1 MAMQLSSKFRQRA
14 LALGIL
20 LIALLLFF
28 LLLVEPYMSLLNASE
43 DYVESATFQLNQADK
58 ILNKKEFYSDEIERL
73 ESFYS
78 EQTVYLESTKKALAS
93 AEIQQILKRISAAS
107 KAELLSSQAITS
119 ESTERNRVGL
129 RVRVRTDI
137 VSLYKLLYA
146 LESGI
151 PNLFVD
157 KIQINRAGRAIFKFN
172 NNELSNQGLDVS
184 LQVYGYVNNNSL

>member
-1 MAMQLSSKFRQRA
+1 MQLSSKYRQKI

-28 LLLVEPYMSLLNASE
+28 FLLVEPYMSLLNASE
-43 DYVESATFQLNQADK
+43 EHVEASAFQLKQANK
-58 ILNKKEFYSDEIERL
+58 IVNKKEFYNNEIERL

-78 EQTVYLESTKKALAS
+78 EQTVYLKSTKKALAS
-93 AEIQQILKRISAAS
+93 AEIQQILKRISAKS
-107 KAELLSSQAITS
+107 KAELLSSQAISS

-129 RVRVRTDI
+129 SVRVKTDI
-137 VSLYKLLYA
+137 FSLYKLLYA
-146 LESGI
+146 LESGV

>member
-1 MAMQLSSKFRQRA
+1 MQLSSKFRQRA

>member
-1 MAMQLSSKFRQRA
+1 MQLSSKLRQRV

-43 DYVESATFQLNQADK
+43 EHVADSAFQLNQANK
-58 ILNKKEFYSDEIERL
+58 IIRKKEFYNNEVERL

-78 EQTVYLESTKKALAS
+78 EQTVYLKSTKNALAS
-93 AEIQQILKRISAAS
+93 AEIQQILKRIATKS
-107 KAELLSSQAITS
+107 KAELLSSQAISS

-129 RVRVRTDI
+129 SVRVKANI
-137 VSLYKLLYA
+137 FSLYELLYA
-146 LESGI
+146 LESGV

-157 KIQINRAGRAIFKFN
+157 KILINRAGRAIFKFN